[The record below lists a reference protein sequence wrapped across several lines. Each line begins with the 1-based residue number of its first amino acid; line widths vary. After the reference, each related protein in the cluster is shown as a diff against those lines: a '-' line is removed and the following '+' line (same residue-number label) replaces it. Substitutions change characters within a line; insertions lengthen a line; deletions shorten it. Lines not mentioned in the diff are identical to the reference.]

1 MLSDGIKQRRSGL
14 LPELFEEK
22 YKIRILIWFKT
33 LQEKMSASEE
43 TKEPAESKT
52 VEKMAEDEVILHNQ
66 KIDFI

>member
-1 MLSDGIKQRRSGL
+1 M
-14 LPELFEEK
+14 
-22 YKIRILIWFKT
+22 IWFKT

-52 VEKMAEDEVILHNQ
+52 VEKMTEDEVILHNQ

>member
-1 MLSDGIKQRRSGL
+1 
-14 LPELFEEK
+14 
-22 YKIRILIWFKT
+22 
-33 LQEKMSASEE
+33 MSASEE